1 MMARFCR
8 YIEKVYDWGER
19 IAILRDSREKPQIPT
34 RSVFLCA
41 FMMFVN
47 RLGSLNAMESEL
59 RVPRR
64 WEKIVGERKPSA
76 DTIGLVAGKIDPE
89 TLRDLL
95 CAINHQLRRNKAL
108 DESPWPLRV
117 VNLDGHEFF
126 SQ

>member
-19 IAILRDSREKPQIPT
+19 IAMLRDSRKKPQIPT
-34 RSVFLCA
+34 RSVFLSA

-47 RLGSLNAMESEL
+47 CLGSLNAMQSEL
-59 RVPRR
+59 RAPRR

-76 DTIGLVAGKIDPE
+76 DTIGRVVGLIDPE
-89 TLRDLL
+89 ILRDLL
-95 CAINHQLRRNKAL
+95 SAINHQLKRNKAL
-108 DESPWPLRV
+108 DESPWPLRI
-117 VNLDGHEFF
+117 VNFDGHELF